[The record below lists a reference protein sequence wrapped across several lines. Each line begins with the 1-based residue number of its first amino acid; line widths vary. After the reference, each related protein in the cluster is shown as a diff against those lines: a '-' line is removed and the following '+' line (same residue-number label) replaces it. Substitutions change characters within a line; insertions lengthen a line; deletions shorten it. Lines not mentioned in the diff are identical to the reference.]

1 MQRLASFIGMC
12 LSHVCT
18 ILQKVFYGRTQITKL
33 GTTQAQGELGDLG
46 VRLEN

>member
-1 MQRLASFIGMC
+1 MC

-18 ILQKVFYGRTQITKL
+18 VLQNVFYGRTQLTKL
-33 GTTQAQGELGDLG
+33 STTQAQGELGDLG